1 MCNMCVYSREKGE
14 EGKKMHELSGTKACL
29 CEHAFQLSFVGDN
42 HQLETNLEFNW
53 TIKIWEL
60 QNHI

>member
-1 MCNMCVYSREKGE
+1 
-14 EGKKMHELSGTKACL
+14 MHELSGTKACL